1 MENQDWFRDIENTM
15 SDYLNEYMNT
25 NAAPRSHNPTG
36 FGDANNNPRHYNQA
50 RTRED
55 VSEHRLYL
63 LINEFQQDYYASM
76 RLYQE
81 NMRDM
86 IQLLREFRTIP
97 QHNPNH
103 SFPFPDIHTAQ
114 QQTAPQI
121 PQPAMTQIPSPA
133 PRTDNLSN
141 FPLATTSFAYFIQPL
156 VTENE
161 GIERLTDEQI
171 ERAIERIVYDA
182 SMSNSYNE
190 SNTNNTGEEVV
201 ADRCPI
207 CLEDFQIGEE
217 VVRIRVCGHIFKQP
231 GLLRWFQ
238 RNNHCPVCRGNVV
251 ENQPS
256 PEESSPSENIQEQPQ
271 TPPEQTRRL
280 QNRPTPSQA
289 LNNLIG
295 NHIRNPLVREF
306 SNLIQTMAQGNQDGR
321 AQYTFFDF
329 SLNPH
334 L

>member
-15 SDYLNEYMNT
+15 SDYLNEYMNN
-25 NAAPRSHNPTG
+25 NASPSNHNPTG

-55 VSEHRLYL
+55 VSEHRLYV
-63 LINEFQQDYYASM
+63 LINEFQQDYYANM

-81 NMRDM
+81 NMRDV
-86 IQLLREFRTIP
+86 IQLLREFRTITP
-97 QHNPNH
+97 ENSNH
-103 SFPFPDIHTAQ
+103 SFPFPDANTAQ

-121 PQPAMTQIPSPA
+121 PQPSISPM
-133 PRTDNLSN
+133 PNPVPPTHRRNN

-161 GIERLTDEQI
+161 ESTRLTNDQI
-171 ERAIERIVYDA
+171 ERAIEQILYDA

-190 SNTNNTGEEVV
+190 SNAITANTDEMV

-207 CLEDFQIGEE
+207 CLEDFQIGEH
-217 VVRIRVCGHIFKQP
+217 VLRIRVCGHIFKQP

-238 RNNHCPVCRGNVV
+238 RNNHCPVCRRNVT

-256 PEESSPSENIQEQPQ
+256 TESSPAENA
-271 TPPEQTRRL
+271 PPPARS
-280 QNRPTPSQA
+280 QNRPVPNRA
-289 LNNLIG
+289 INNLLE
-295 NHIRNPLVREF
+295 NHIRNPIIREF
-306 SNLIQTMAQGNQDGR
+306 GNLIQIMSQGNRDGR
-321 AQYTFFDF
+321 TQYAFFDL